1 MIINLNGLEYEEEKM
16 LKKAKAKAKKK
27 KHLEHQETLY
37 MDANDQSFGSQ
48 KSLNQMARAKAA
60 SSPKSGIPFA
70 GAH

>member
-1 MIINLNGLEYEEEKM
+1 M